1 MPPLWPPE
9 GIVQVDGDNRV
20 AADIRS
26 RVVGARPPK
35 KCLAVLFSGRIS
47 ADASIT
53 GSGHQ
58 RSHEFRAPRRDVAI
72 RRHEDRDLSGGG
84 VGVVSGVSRHGSD
97 ATVIDRDHRL
107 VSPYFD
113 VEELVERC
121 RSAW

>member
-1 MPPLWPPE
+1 MS
-9 GIVQVDGDNRV
+9 
-20 AADIRS
+20 S
-26 RVVGARPPK
+26 RATP
-35 KCLAVLFSGRIS
+35 
-47 ADASIT
+47 
-53 GSGHQ
+53 
-58 RSHEFRAPRRDVAI
+58 DVAI

-113 VEELVERC
+113 VEQLVERC